1 MSSCASTLNKTSNEE
16 LDAAIE
22 AVKLK
27 RMLAALD
34 AVKGNGTSVITLL
47 LKP

>member
-1 MSSCASTLNKTSNEE
+1 MLAQKSLGAGAPESH
-16 LDAAIE
+16 AIE

-27 RMLAALD
+27 RLLATLD
-34 AVKGNGTSVITLL
+34 AAQGNGTSVITLL